1 MPWSTW
7 RRLVQKKIDRFFF
20 FSSYSKCLLL
30 LLTSLK
36 VCDWSGYIFGAS
48 GSPSS
53 LRNKSGYVTL
63 FHCSWRSAWYQIC
76 GIRVAN
82 ACGICG
88 WRNLCFYAWT
98 TSIQCATYDVQYLM
112 CEERL
117 WFAMCGIIILEMFKV
132 WCLMPEVCCLMIA
145 AYRPKFDVFTVWTWM
160 SESWCSVFD
169 VRRAT
174 IVAFLCSLVAG
185 VWCLM
190 IGLSCGL
197 WSDVRCS
204 KCWCSTFDVQ

>member
-1 MPWSTW
+1 M
-7 RRLVQKKIDRFFF
+7 
-20 FSSYSKCLLL
+20 
-30 LLTSLK
+30 
-36 VCDWSGYIFGAS
+36 
-48 GSPSS
+48 SPSS
-53 LRNKSGYVTL
+53 TVHGGQHDTRYVAFEL
-63 FHCSWRSAWYQIC
+63 LMHAAFVADEIC
-76 GIRVAN
+76 VFMLEPA
-82 ACGICG
+82 
-88 WRNLCFYAWT
+88 
-98 TSIQCATYDVQYLM
+98 SIQCATYDVQYLM